1 MDGGISC
8 PGKEGVISIQGGAS
22 RVGGAPCIWFAKHV
36 KSML

>member
-22 RVGGAPCIWFAKHV
+22 RVGGAPCSTLGMSIV
-36 KSML
+36 